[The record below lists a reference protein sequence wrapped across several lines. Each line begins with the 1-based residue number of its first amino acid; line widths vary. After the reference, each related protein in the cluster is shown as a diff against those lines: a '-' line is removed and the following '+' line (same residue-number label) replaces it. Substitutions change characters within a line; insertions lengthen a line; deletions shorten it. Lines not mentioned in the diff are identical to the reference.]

1 MINQGVFNYNALR
14 KTMVNQL
21 YYGDNLEVLRKY
33 IKDESVDLCYI
44 DPPFNSKRNYN
55 QIYNNIGSE
64 DKAQA
69 QAFIDTWEW
78 DDHAIKG
85 LSEITSNYHG
95 LFTQQCIALITG
107 LSNVLGTGS
116 LLAYLVSM
124 TLRITEIHR
133 VLKPTGSF
141 YLHCDPTSSHYLKL
155 VLDAVFCSQGGEFRN
170 DIIWVRSTNPKGSQF
185 DKKKYSPYTDN
196 ILFYTK
202 SSESVFKE
210 NAIKQSLDIDE
221 LEKKYDRKDELGRFT
236 DGPILRSASMGE
248 RPNLA
253 YEYKG
258 YTPPYGWRVEKS
270 KLEKIDNQGNL
281 GWSSTGKPFRKLRPE
296 NDKGHPIGNFWN
308 DISLINPQAKERLG
322 YPTQKPEALL
332 ERIIKASSNENDIV
346 LDAYCGCGTTVAVCQ
361 KLDRQWIGIDI
372 TYQSI
377 SLVLKRLE
385 DSFGKG
391 VLDTIKLHGIPK
403 DIESARAL
411 ANKQDDR
418 TRKEFEKWA
427 ILTYTN
433 NRGIINTKKG
443 SDQGVDGIVYFYG
456 DKGEQEKIIL
466 QVKSGKVK
474 SGDIRDLLGT
484 MTLENARIAIFITLE
499 DPTKDMLKTAKSA
512 GFYQNKLMPHSC
524 DKIQIVTVQ
533 DIIENKQRLTMTLAY
548 EVLKSAEKQKEVKAS
563 QIELDI

>member
-1 MINQGVFNYNALR
+1 
-14 KTMVNQL
+14 MVNQL
-21 YYGDNLEVLRKY
+21 YYGDNLEVLRRY

-55 QIYNNIGSE
+55 QIYNNIGAE

-78 DDHAIKG
+78 DDHAIHG
-85 LSEITSNYHG
+85 INEILINYHG

-107 LSNVLGTGS
+107 LSNVLGKGS

-141 YLHCDPTSSHYLKL
+141 YLHCDPTASHYLKL
-155 VLDAVFCSQGGEFRN
+155 ILDGVFCSQRGEFQN
-170 DIIWVRSTNPKGSQF
+170 EIIWSYNTGGKGKSRF
-185 DKKKYSPYTDN
+185 LRKHDVILWYSKTKNYLFNRNEISIPRKIGTAHLKYGVDEDGREYYEDFSPR
-196 ILFYTK
+196 K
-202 SSESVFKE
+202 SG
-210 NAIKQSLDIDE
+210 KQYRWYLDEGLTPMDVWID
-221 LEKKYDRKDELGRFT
+221 
-236 DGPILRSASMGE
+236 IQA
-248 RPNLA
+248 
-253 YEYKG
+253 
-258 YTPPYGWRVEKS
+258 
-270 KLEKIDNQGNL
+270 
-281 GWSSTGKPFRKLRPE
+281 
-296 NDKGHPIGNFWN
+296 
-308 DISLINPQAKERLG
+308 INPSATERLG

-377 SLVLKRLE
+377 SLILKRLE
-385 DSFGKG
+385 DSFPG
-391 VLDTIKLHGIPK
+391 VLKTIKLHGIPK

-411 ANKQDDR
+411 ANKTDDR

-433 NRGIINTKKG
+433 NKAVINAKKG
-443 SDQGVDGIVYFYG
+443 ADKGIDGIVYFQG
-456 DKGEQEKIIL
+456 DKNDPEKIIF

-484 MTLENARIAIFITLE
+484 MTLETASLAIFITLE
-499 DPTKDMLKTAKSA
+499 EPTKDMLKTAKSA
-512 GFYQNKLMPHSC
+512 GFYQSKYMSHTC
-524 DKIQIVTVQ
+524 DKIQIVTIKE
-533 DIIENKQRLTMTLAY
+533 IIEDQQRLNIRLSY
-548 EVLKSAEKQKEVKAS
+548 EVLKSAEKQKEVRVN
-563 QIELDI
+563 QIELDF

>member
-1 MINQGVFNYNALR
+1 
-14 KTMVNQL
+14 MVNQL
-21 YYGDNLEVLRKY
+21 YYGDNLEVLRRY

-55 QIYNNIGSE
+55 QIYNNIGAE

-78 DDHAIKG
+78 DDHAIHG
-85 LSEITSNYHG
+85 INEILINYHG

-107 LSNVLGTGS
+107 LSNVLGKGS

-141 YLHCDPTSSHYLKL
+141 YLHCDPTASHYLKII
-155 VLDAVFCSQGGEFRN
+155 LDAIFCSQGGDYVNEITWCYGSGGASKSHFSKKH
-170 DIIWVRSTNPKGSQF
+170 DIIFLYRKSQNNFIFNVDLVREE
-185 DKKKYSPYTDN
+185 YSSP
-196 ILFYTK
+196 
-202 SSESVFKE
+202 
-210 NAIKQSLDIDE
+210 
-221 LEKKYDRKDELGRFT
+221 EKVEHKIINGKAYKRKHELGRIPF
-236 DGPILRSASMGE
+236 DWWQMPILT
-248 RPNLA
+248 N
-253 YEYKG
+253 
-258 YTPPYGWRVEKS
+258 T
-270 KLEKIDNQGNL
+270 
-281 GWSSTGKPFRKLRPE
+281 
-296 NDKGHPIGNFWN
+296 
-308 DISLINPQAKERLG
+308 AKERLG

-332 ERIIKASSNENDIV
+332 ERIIKASSKENDIV

-377 SLVLKRLE
+377 SLILKRLE
-385 DSFGKG
+385 DSFPG
-391 VLDTIKLHGIPK
+391 VLKTIKLHGIPK

-411 ANKQDDR
+411 ANKTDDR

-433 NRGIINTKKG
+433 NKAVINAKKG
-443 SDQGVDGIVYFYG
+443 ADKGIDGIVYFQG
-456 DKGEQEKIIL
+456 DKNDPEKIIF

-484 MTLENARIAIFITLE
+484 MTIESASLAIFITLE
-499 DPTKDMLKTAKSA
+499 EPTKDMLKTAKSA
-512 GFYQNKLMPHSC
+512 GFYQSKYMSHSC
-524 DKIQIVTVQ
+524 DKIQIVTIKE
-533 DIIENKQRLTMTLAY
+533 IIEDQQRLNIRLSY
-548 EVLKSAEKQKEVKAS
+548 EVLKSAEKQKEVRVN
-563 QIELDI
+563 QIELDF

>member
-1 MINQGVFNYNALR
+1 
-14 KTMVNQL
+14 MVNQL
-21 YYGDNLEVLRKY
+21 YYGDNLEVLRRY

-55 QIYNNIGSE
+55 QIYNNIGAE

-78 DDHAIKG
+78 DDHAIRG
-85 LSEITSNYHG
+85 INEILINYHG

-107 LSNVLGTGS
+107 LSNVLGKGS

-141 YLHCDPTSSHYLKL
+141 YLHCDPTASHYLKL
-155 VLDAVFCSQGGEFRN
+155 ILDAVFCSNKGIYQSEIVWKRTTAHGNAKQGSKKFEINF
-170 DIIWVRSTNPKGSQF
+170 DIIFLYSKTNQYTFNTIYRPFQEDQLEQQYNKVDQNGRRYRLVTPTAAKGGGDTSYEFHGVQPPKGRF
-185 DKKKYSPYTDN
+185 WAYS
-196 ILFYTK
+196 
-202 SSESVFKE
+202 KE
-210 NAIKQSLDIDE
+210 NMEKFYEDNKLYFSSSGQPYIKYYLD
-221 LEKKYDRKDELGRFT
+221 
-236 DGPILRSASMGE
+236 E
-248 RPNLA
+248 RPGVA
-253 YEYKG
+253 VMSF
-258 YTPPYGWRVEKS
+258 WDD
-270 KLEKIDNQGNL
+270 I
-281 GWSSTGKPFRKLRPE
+281 KPMSPT
-296 NDKGHPIGNFWN
+296 
-308 DISLINPQAKERLG
+308 SKERLG
-322 YPTQKPEALL
+322 YPTQKPESLL

-377 SLVLKRLE
+377 SLILKRLE
-385 DSFGKG
+385 DSFPG
-391 VLDTIKLHGIPK
+391 VLKTIKLHGIPK
-403 DIESARAL
+403 DIESAKAL
-411 ANKQDDR
+411 ANKTDDR

-433 NRGIINTKKG
+433 NKAVINAKKG
-443 SDQGVDGIVYFYG
+443 ADKGIDGIVYFQG
-456 DKGEQEKIIL
+456 DKNDPEKIIF

-484 MTLENARIAIFITLE
+484 MTLESASLAIFITLE
-499 DPTKDMLKTAKSA
+499 EPTKDMLKTAKSA
-512 GFYQNKLMPHSC
+512 GFYQSKYMSHSC
-524 DKIQIVTVQ
+524 DKIQIVTIKE
-533 DIIENKQRLTMTLAY
+533 IIEDQQRLNIRLSY
-548 EVLKSAEKQKEVKAS
+548 EVLKSAEKQKEVRVN

>member
-1 MINQGVFNYNALR
+1 
-14 KTMVNQL
+14 MVNQL
-21 YYGDNLEVLRKY
+21 YYGDNLEVLRRY

-55 QIYNNIGSE
+55 QIYNNIGAE

-78 DDHAIKG
+78 DDHAIHG
-85 LSEITSNYHG
+85 INEILINYHG

-107 LSNVLGTGS
+107 LSNVLGKGS

-141 YLHCDPTSSHYLKL
+141 YLHCDPTASHYLKL
-155 VLDAVFCSQGGEFRN
+155 ILDGVFCSQRGEFQN
-170 DIIWVRSTNPKGSQF
+170 EIIWSYNTGGKGKSRF
-185 DKKKYSPYTDN
+185 LRKHDVILWYSKTKNYLFNRNEISIPRKIGTAHLKYGVDEDGREYYEDFSPR
-196 ILFYTK
+196 K
-202 SSESVFKE
+202 SG
-210 NAIKQSLDIDE
+210 KQYRWYLDEGLTPMDVWID
-221 LEKKYDRKDELGRFT
+221 
-236 DGPILRSASMGE
+236 IQA
-248 RPNLA
+248 
-253 YEYKG
+253 
-258 YTPPYGWRVEKS
+258 
-270 KLEKIDNQGNL
+270 
-281 GWSSTGKPFRKLRPE
+281 
-296 NDKGHPIGNFWN
+296 
-308 DISLINPQAKERLG
+308 INPSATERLG

-377 SLVLKRLE
+377 SLILKRLE
-385 DSFGKG
+385 DSFPG
-391 VLDTIKLHGIPK
+391 VLKTIKLHGIPK
-403 DIESARAL
+403 DIESAKAL
-411 ANKQDDR
+411 ANKTDDR

-433 NRGIINTKKG
+433 NKAVINAKKG
-443 SDQGVDGIVYFYG
+443 ADKGIDGIVYFQG
-456 DKGEQEKIIL
+456 DKNDPEKIIF

-484 MTLENARIAIFITLE
+484 MTLETASLAIFITLE
-499 DPTKDMLKTAKSA
+499 EPTKDMLKTAKSA
-512 GFYQNKLMPHSC
+512 GFYQSKYMSHSC
-524 DKIQIVTVQ
+524 DKIQIVTIKE
-533 DIIENKQRLTMTLAY
+533 IIEDQQRLNIRLSY
-548 EVLKSAEKQKEVKAS
+548 EVLKSAEKQKEARVN
-563 QIELDI
+563 QIELDF